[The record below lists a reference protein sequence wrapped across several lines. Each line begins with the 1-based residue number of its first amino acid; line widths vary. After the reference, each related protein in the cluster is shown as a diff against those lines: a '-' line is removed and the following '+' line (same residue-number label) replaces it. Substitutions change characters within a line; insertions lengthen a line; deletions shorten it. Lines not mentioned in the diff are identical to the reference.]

1 MEDKKINVNFGGFG
15 TLLGLLFI
23 GLKLGKVIDWS
34 WVWVLAP
41 IWISWGIT
49 IIILIIAL
57 LILAL
62 ANKRW

>member
-1 MEDKKINVNFGGFG
+1 MEDKKITVNFGGFG

-49 IIILIIAL
+49 LIILIITL

>member
-1 MEDKKINVNFGGFG
+1 MEDKKINVNFDGFG

-49 IIILIIAL
+49 LIILAIIL

-62 ANKRW
+62 ANRRW